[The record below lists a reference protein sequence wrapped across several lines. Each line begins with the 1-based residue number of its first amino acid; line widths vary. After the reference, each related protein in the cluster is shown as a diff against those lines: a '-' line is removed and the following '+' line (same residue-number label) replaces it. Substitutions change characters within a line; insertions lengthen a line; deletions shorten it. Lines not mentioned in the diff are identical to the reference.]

1 MILVVAACA
10 IGLVVLV
17 VNLGGNTPDENP
29 APVVVV
35 NSPQP
40 TNPPGAFPASPAT
53 PTIPPDLDPGVS
65 GAPPQPPPS
74 FRFSGPTLEAI
85 ATSTST
91 PMPVGIGVFVIVT
104 DVEPDELNV
113 RNEPG
118 TRGTEIVF
126 RAEEGTRFTIIDG
139 PRQADGLT
147 WWRVQDSIN
156 LSQAGWAASNYL
168 EVEIGQ

>member
-1 MILVVAACA
+1 MLLFVAGCTVALVVA
-10 IGLVVLV
+10 V
-17 VNLGGNTPDENP
+17 VNLGGNTPDDTP

-40 TNPPGAFPASPAT
+40 TAQAGAFPISPAT
-53 PTIPPDLDPGVS
+53 PTIRPDLDPGVS

-91 PMPVGIGVFVIVT
+91 PMPVGVGVNVIVT

-126 RAEEGTRFTIIDG
+126 RAPEGTRFTIVDG

-147 WWRVQDSIN
+147 WWRVQDTVNVAQS
-156 LSQAGWAASNYL
+156 GWAASNYL
-168 EVEIGQ
+168 DVEIGQ